1 MSFKTNAVI
10 IRQATFADLH
20 ILRLFEQGVIQAER
34 PFDITLANDPIQYYD
49 IDTMITAPHIELAVA
64 EVDNEV
70 VASGYARIEDAQPYL
85 RHKQYAYLGFMYV
98 VPGHRGR
105 GINQKIVD
113 ALKQWTKDQGITEMR
128 LEVYCDNLPA
138 IRAYEKIGF
147 EQLLITMRS
156 SID

>member
-10 IRQATFADLH
+10 IRQAAFADLH

-49 IDTMITAPHIELAVA
+49 IDTMITAPHIELVVA